1 MESYDT
7 NSEGEEKKRRERMRK
22 VRVGGRERGRK
33 KERKRERTKKSSF
46 KVLACGEAINTM
58 FIGIVM
64 VHLSGRRREK
74 EAFFGN
80 QLL

>member
-1 MESYDT
+1 M
-7 NSEGEEKKRRERMRK
+7 RE
-22 VRVGGRERGRK
+22 VERK
-33 KERKRERTKKSSF
+33 KERERERTKKSSF

>member
-1 MESYDT
+1 MR
-7 NSEGEEKKRRERMRK
+7 EGE
-22 VRVGGRERGRK
+22 RK
-33 KERKRERTKKSSF
+33 KERERTKKSSF